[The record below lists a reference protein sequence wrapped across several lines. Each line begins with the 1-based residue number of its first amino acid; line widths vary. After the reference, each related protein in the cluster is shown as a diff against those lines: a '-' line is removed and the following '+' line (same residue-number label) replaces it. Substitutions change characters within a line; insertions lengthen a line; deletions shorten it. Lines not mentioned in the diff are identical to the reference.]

1 MENFLNDD
9 FLLQN
14 EPAKILFHEYAEKMP
29 IFDYHNHLIP
39 QQIAEDTKFENL
51 SQIWFDGDHYKWR
64 LMRALGI
71 DEKYITGD
79 ASDYEKYEA
88 WAKTVP
94 YAIGNCF
101 YHWTHMELKNPF
113 GITDKIFGPDTAPEI
128 WETTKRML
136 QQDDFSVCSIIR
148 RMNVKVMCTTD
159 DPVDSLEWHTKIRD
173 RHTDFVVVPTFRPD
187 KALAVES
194 PDGWN
199 AYRRKLEDAAEMKIG
214 SFEAFIEA
222 LDRRHEFFHSVGS
235 RASDHALLFP
245 FAERCSGAE
254 AEAIFSKLLKNE
266 SLSDRENLQFKTAT
280 LSEVGRMNHRR
291 GCVMQLHMCAMR
303 NTNTRRFKELGPDSG
318 FNSMGDYAVAE
329 PLARFLDLL
338 DQTDELPKTVLYTLN
353 QNQNDILAAMTGN
366 FMDSKTRGKVQFGA
380 PWWFNDQKDGIE
392 RHLAS
397 IANMGLMSVYIGM
410 LTDSRWVFSFIRHE
424 YYRRI
429 ICNVIGKWIADGEL
443 PRDMPHIGGI
453 VQDICYNNAE
463 NYFGIKVDT

>member
-1 MENFLNDD
+1 MENFLNED

-14 EPAKILFHEYAEKMP
+14 EPAKILFHEYAETMP

-39 QQIAEDTKFENL
+39 QQIAEDIKFENL

-71 DEKYITGD
+71 DEKYITGE
-79 ASDYEKYEA
+79 ASDYEKYQA
-88 WAKTVP
+88 WAETVP

-113 GITDKIFGPDTAPEI
+113 GITDKLFAPDTAPEI
-128 WETTKRML
+128 WDTTKQML

-159 DPVDSLEWHTKIRD
+159 DPVDSLELHKKIREQ
-173 RHTDFVVVPTFRPD
+173 HADFVVVPTFRPD

-199 AYRRKLEDAAEMKIG
+199 AYRRKLENAAEMKIG

-222 LDRRHEFFHSVGS
+222 LDRRHQFFHSVGG

-245 FAERCSGAE
+245 YAEQCSEDE
-254 AEAIFSKLLKNE
+254 AEAIFAKLLKNE

-429 ICNVIGKWIADGEL
+429 ICNVIGKWIANGEL